1 MAGAVIAGLRDRT
14 LKSEASPRPVTNT
27 PPPATVLAQA
37 PAPTVEETEP
47 GLALEAATVSTATP
61 VPPTPT
67 VTPVPTDT
75 DTPTPAPT
83 DTATPTPGPRV
94 HVVQAGDVLG
104 SIALEYDLEL
114 DELLAAN
121 PGLTERS
128 LLRLG
133 QEIVIPAKA
142 ASAEAPASEAPAEA
156 AAPKV
161 HVIESGDNLLYLAEK
176 YGVTVAQILAV
187 NPDLTERSILRLG
200 QEVIIPTQAPEAS
213 VPTPAPEP
221 TATPEPQFIEHS
233 IESGDTLGYLAS
245 KYDTTVDDILAA
257 NPGMTEWTVLRLGQI
272 VRVPAPPQSGGPDPE
287 PTPEPVAEAT
297 ATPEPAA
304 LAAATASTASLMSMG
319 GPAQPRA
326 LEPLSPRGGAQ
337 VAAPELIL
345 MWTGVGDLAPDLW
358 YVVHVWQVGEPNDTL
373 TGWTRATS
381 WRPTE
386 DLIARWGENAHLY
399 WDVGIGREIAVAG
412 SGQPRFEPAGPRTEP
427 QEFHLVVK

>member
-1 MAGAVIAGLRDRT
+1 MATIDKEPRRCPRCGARVAQQAQSCLLCGQDLRSSGYLQPALALVAVAIVAGAVIAGLRDRT

-176 YGVTVAQILAV
+176 YGGHGSADPGCEPRPHRAQHPSPGAGGHHPHAGAGGV
-187 NPDLTERSILRLG
+187 SADARPRADCYPG
-200 QEVIIPTQAPEAS
+200 AS
-213 VPTPAPEP
+213 V
-221 TATPEPQFIEHS
+221 H
-233 IESGDTLGYLAS
+233 
-245 KYDTTVDDILAA
+245 
-257 NPGMTEWTVLRLGQI
+257 
-272 VRVPAPPQSGGPDPE
+272 
-287 PTPEPVAEAT
+287 
-297 ATPEPAA
+297 
-304 LAAATASTASLMSMG
+304 
-319 GPAQPRA
+319 RA
-326 LEPLSPRGGAQ
+326 LHREWRYAGLPGQQVRHHGG
-337 VAAPELIL
+337 
-345 MWTGVGDLAPDLW
+345 
-358 YVVHVWQVGEPNDTL
+358 
-373 TGWTRATS
+373 
-381 WRPTE
+381 
-386 DLIARWGENAHLY
+386 
-399 WDVGIGREIAVAG
+399 
-412 SGQPRFEPAGPRTEP
+412 
-427 QEFHLVVK
+427 

>member
-1 MAGAVIAGLRDRT
+1 MSSGR
-14 LKSEASPRPVTNT
+14 
-27 PPPATVLAQA
+27 Q
-37 PAPTVEETEP
+37 
-47 GLALEAATVSTATP
+47 
-61 VPPTPT
+61 
-67 VTPVPTDT
+67 
-75 DTPTPAPT
+75 
-83 DTATPTPGPRV
+83 
-94 HVVQAGDVLG
+94 
-104 SIALEYDLEL
+104 
-114 DELLAAN
+114 

-176 YGVTVAQILAV
+176 CGVTVAQILAV

-326 LEPLSPRGGAQ
+326 LEPLSPRGGAWSQ
-337 VAAPELIL
+337 RQTSSSCGPAWATWLLTCGTWYTSGRWANLPTPSPGGRERPRGGPLRISSPAGARTRTSTGTWASAARSPSPAA
-345 MWTGVGDLAPDLW
+345 VS
-358 YVVHVWQVGEPNDTL
+358 
-373 TGWTRATS
+373 RASSRPALGQSPRNSTS
-381 WRPTE
+381 W
-386 DLIARWGENAHLY
+386 
-399 WDVGIGREIAVAG
+399 
-412 SGQPRFEPAGPRTEP
+412 
-427 QEFHLVVK
+427 